1 MATIKEITALC
12 KAGNVEDAYVMALA
26 DWQATPDDVWAQRE
40 VGWTLYYLLKPDIDR
55 HDARA
60 FNEHLYTYAQ
70 LSLLADDDMIQ
81 ESILWRITE
90 YVRGLQKNDVQ
101 SLDGLFS
108 TIQSLKFKP
117 SRPYSF
123 LLKLVLQFEGW
134 KRLADFL
141 EWWQLDHFMPEDY
154 QPFQSENGK
163 RLMALAERGYVAMAR
178 ELVKGADKE
187 KMRAFIPKMETLMD
201 EYPDMLYPGY
211 FCGKML
217 ITLGTTPD
225 EALQKVI
232 PFAKKKVSEFWVW
245 QLLAEIFA
253 DNDKERQMAC
263 LLRASH
269 CRTQEAFLGKLRI
282 RLADNYIHQGD
293 YNRAR
298 HHIDIVARTY
308 LSHGWRLPFEVQCW
322 VREPWIQQAKA
333 DASDPIDWQGI
344 TDVLLFADAKE
355 AIAVV
360 TYVDPQ
366 KHRAVIVYGEKK
378 SSMERYDR
386 WKVKVNVGTL
396 LKIRYTD
403 NHGKV
408 AHIVGAETVGV
419 EAIADLPYCKKVS
432 GMVLQRDGQ
441 AFAFLKT
448 FNDKLFIA
456 PPVVAK
462 HHLSNGQRIEA
473 LAVLDYNKKRDSWGW
488 NCVSVVKKNE
498 AQFVSPEQISK

>member
-1 MATIKEITALC
+1 MASIKEITALC
-12 KAGNVEDAYVMALA
+12 KAGNVENAYAMALA
-26 DWQATPDDVWAQRE
+26 DWQVAPDDMWAQRE
-40 VGWTLYYLLKPDIDR
+40 VGWAVYYLLKYDIEQN
-55 HDARA
+55 DAQTL
-60 FNEHLYTYAQ
+60 NEHLDTYVQ
-70 LSLLADDDMIQ
+70 LSLLAGDDLIQ
-81 ESILWRITE
+81 SSILWRITE
-90 YVRGLQKNDVQ
+90 YVRGLQKNDFH
-101 SLDGLFS
+101 SLDKLFA
-108 TIQSLKFKP
+108 TIQPLKFKP

-123 LLKLVLQFEGW
+123 LLKLILQFEGW
-134 KRLADFL
+134 SRMVDFL

-154 QPFQSENGK
+154 KPFQSENGK
-163 RLMALAERGYVAMAR
+163 RLMALAERGYIAMAR

-253 DNDKERQMAC
+253 DNDKEHQMAC
-263 LLRASH
+263 LLRASY

-282 RLADNYIHQGD
+282 RLAGSYIHQGD

-322 VREPWIQQAKA
+322 VHEPWIQQAKA
-333 DASDPIDWQGI
+333 DSSDPIDWKSI
-344 TDVLLFADAKE
+344 TDALLFSDTKE
-355 AIAVV
+355 SIAVV
-360 TYVDPQ
+360 SFVDFQ
-366 KHRAVIVYGEKK
+366 KHRAAIIYGEKK
-378 SSMERYDR
+378 SSMERFDR
-386 WKVKVNVGTL
+386 WKLKVNVGTL
-396 LKIRYTD
+396 LKIRYTE
-403 NHGKV
+403 NQGKV
-408 AHIVGAETVGV
+408 AQIIGTETVGV
-419 EAIADLPYCKKVS
+419 DAITDLPYCKKVS

-448 FNDKLFIA
+448 VNDKYFIA

-462 HHLSNGQRIEA
+462 NHLSNGQSIEA

-488 NCVSVVKKNE
+488 NCVSVAKKNE
-498 AQFVSPEQISK
+498 T